1 MLVVA
6 LIDSID
12 LLQRFDV
19 STFDN
24 FVELRSNKVQIVRE
38 IIENSEFATEE
49 VAKFHHCRMVAIKLL

>member
-24 FVELRSNKVQIVRE
+24 VVELRSNKVQIVLLGY
-38 IIENSEFATEE
+38 FLG
-49 VAKFHHCRMVAIKLL
+49 KLLHRASCLDASRGVNR